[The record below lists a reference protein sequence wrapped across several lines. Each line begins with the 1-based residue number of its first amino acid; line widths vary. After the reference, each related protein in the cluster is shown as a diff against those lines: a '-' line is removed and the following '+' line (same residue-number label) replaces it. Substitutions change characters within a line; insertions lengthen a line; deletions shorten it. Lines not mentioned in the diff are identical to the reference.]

1 MLSKT
6 KKKLIANLRNNT
18 YCRLKPDSF
27 GGVGVFAIK
36 DIPMGKN
43 PFLYPTGACV
53 NKTVDIPDSYIKQF
67 DPEVQKMITDFYEMN
82 ENGTWTIPKVG
93 LNGNDISFYLNTSKN
108 NNLKISSTSKCD
120 MVIFKTTRYIMAGE
134 ELFID
139 YDDYKNI

>member
-27 GGVGVFAIK
+27 GGVGVFAVK

-43 PFLYPTGACV
+43 PFLYPSGACIH
-53 NKTVDIPDSYIKQF
+53 KSTDIPDSYIKQL
-67 DPEVQKMITDFYEMN
+67 DPEVQKMVTDFYGMN
-82 ENGTWTIPKVG
+82 ENGTWTIPKAG

-108 NNLKISSTSKCD
+108 NNLKIVSTEKCD
-120 MVIFKTTRYIMAGE
+120 MVIFKTTRYITAGE

-139 YDDYKNI
+139 YDHY